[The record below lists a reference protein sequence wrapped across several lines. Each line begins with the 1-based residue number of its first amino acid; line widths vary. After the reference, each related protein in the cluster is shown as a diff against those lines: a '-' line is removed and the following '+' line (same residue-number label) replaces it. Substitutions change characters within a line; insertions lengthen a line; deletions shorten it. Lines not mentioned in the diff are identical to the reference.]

1 MALWVFAAWVT
12 LREGV
17 NLLGVSTLDTALAQP
32 TDPLLAD
39 LQRERRLS
47 MVQMARP
54 SATAKAALNAQRRET
69 DKTRAEAVE
78 LARGDNVGR
87 FGGATLERRVDEM
100 LDRLKSVNDARRA
113 VDAGSTDRA
122 RIAAGYSEVVDSIFR
137 VYDSLATLDD
147 KDFARDTRTLL
158 ELNRMWELLS
168 QEDALMAGS
177 LATGRITQP
186 ELITFT
192 QTVGTRRHNT
202 AQALITI
209 QDSDRTLYAGLTK
222 NAKISTIQS
231 LEDEIMQNRRTF
243 AAKQTSQQNGQNG
256 QQTGQQGSQ
265 QSSQQNRGAFRPP
278 ITAQQWDAV
287 AEPALAEM
295 RHQIQ
300 SSGDRLVDRATPIAT
315 GVIIRLLLAGGLGLI
330 AVIASIIVSITT
342 ARALVRQLE
351 RLRNAAWEL
360 AEQRLPGVVERL
372 GHGEKVDVALEA
384 PPLRFGS
391 DEIGQVGRAFNAVQE
406 TAIRTAVEQAELR
419 RGIRDVLLSLARRT
433 QTLVHR
439 QLTMLDTMER
449 RRDIDVKEL
458 EELFRLDHLATRM
471 RRNAENLIV
480 LSGALPAR
488 GWRNSVPMVDVIR
501 AAVGEVEDYTRVT
514 VLPFGPVELAG
525 RAVGDV
531 THLLAEL
538 IENAVSFS
546 PPDTVV
552 QVGGHLVASG
562 FAIDIE
568 DRGLGMTDDK
578 LAEINER
585 IANPPDFNLQSSVQL
600 GLFVVSKLA
609 ERYNLQVSLK
619 RSAYGGTTAVV
630 VLPRELIIEQGPA
643 PVAAGT
649 TTRNG
654 LEVRRPAAVGAA
666 AGPSAGR
673 AVPAGASATLPQ
685 AGTGPQPAGPALVA
699 VPAPA
704 PAPAPSS
711 TAAPSSAPPAQTTP
725 GGDDGAPEADPEAPG
740 TQPPARQADVP
751 ADGERPATTQPEDQ
765 PPVSDLSTTP
775 SGLPVR
781 VPQANLAEPLRADE
795 PVVADEP
802 EEQEDPGRSPAEI
815 KRIMGSYQRGTRR
828 GRSDAARSD
837 PPPAQEGGAAEEP
850 APEGGTAPG
859 NNAAEGEKD
868 Q

>member
-1 MALWVFAAWVT
+1 MRFRNSRLRTKITALLLSLVALWVFAAWVT

-54 SATAKAALNAQRRET
+54 SAAAEAALNAQRKET

-78 LARGDNVGR
+78 LARGGNVGR
-87 FGGATLERRVDEM
+87 FGGDTLERRVDEM
-100 LDRLKSVNDARRA
+100 LVRLKSVNDARRA
-113 VDAGSTDRA
+113 VDAGTTDRA
-122 RIAAGYSEVVDSIFR
+122 RIAAGYSEVVESIFR

-243 AAKQTSQQNGQNG
+243 AAKQTSQQTGQTGQNG

-265 QSSQQNRGAFRPP
+265 QTSQQNRGAFRPP

-315 GVIIRLLLAGGLGLI
+315 GVIIRLALAGGLGLI

-630 VLPRELIIEQGPA
+630 VIPRELIIEQGPT

-649 TTRNG
+649 TTQNG

-673 AVPAGASATLPQ
+673 PVSTGATATLPQ
-685 AGTGPQPAGPALVA
+685 
-699 VPAPA
+699 
-704 PAPAPSS
+704 
-711 TAAPSSAPPAQTTP
+711 
-725 GGDDGAPEADPEAPG
+725 
-740 TQPPARQADVP
+740 
-751 ADGERPATTQPEDQ
+751 
-765 PPVSDLSTTP
+765 
-775 SGLPVR
+775 
-781 VPQANLAEPLRADE
+781 
-795 PVVADEP
+795 
-802 EEQEDPGRSPAEI
+802 
-815 KRIMGSYQRGTRR
+815 
-828 GRSDAARSD
+828 
-837 PPPAQEGGAAEEP
+837 
-850 APEGGTAPG
+850 
-859 NNAAEGEKD
+859 
-868 Q
+868 

>member
-1 MALWVFAAWVT
+1 MT

-17 NLLGVSTLDTALAQP
+17 NLLGVSTLDSALAQP

-47 MVQMARP
+47 MVQLARP
-54 SATAKAALNAQRRET
+54 GPAARAALNAQRVQT
-69 DKTRAEAVE
+69 DKTRAEAVR
-78 LARGDNVGR
+78 LARGGNVGR
-87 FGGATLERRVDEM
+87 FGGDILERRVAQM
-100 LDRLKSVNDARRA
+100 LDRLKA
-113 VDAGSTDRA
+113 VDGTRRSIDAGATDRA
-122 RIAAGYSEVVDSIFR
+122 RTAGAYSEVVESIFR

-168 QEDALMAGS
+168 QEDALMAGA
-177 LATGRITQP
+177 LAAGRITQS

-192 QTVGTRRHNT
+192 QTVGTRRRNT
-202 AQALITI
+202 AQELVTV
-209 QDSDRTLYAGLTK
+209 QDSDRALYTGLTE
-222 NAKISTIQS
+222 NAKLSRIQE
-231 LEDEIMQNRRTF
+231 LEDQVMQNRRAF
-243 AAKQTSQQNGQNG
+243 SATSA
-256 QQTGQQGSQ
+256 T
-265 QSSQQNRGAFRPP
+265 QSRGTLRPTL
-278 ITAQQWDAV
+278 TADQWNSA
-287 AEPALAEM
+287 AEPALGDM

-351 RLRNAAWEL
+351 RLRGAAWEL
-360 AEQRLPGVVERL
+360 AEQRLPSVVDRL

-384 PPLRFGS
+384 PPLSFGS

-449 RRDIDVKEL
+449 RRDIEVKEL

-488 GWRNSVPMVDVIR
+488 GWRNAVPMVDVIR

-514 VLPFGPVELAG
+514 VLPFGPIELAG

-552 QVGGHLVASG
+552 QIGGHLVASG

-568 DRGLGMTDDK
+568 DRGLGMTDER
-578 LAEINER
+578 LTEINDR

-619 RSAYGGTTAVV
+619 RSAYGGTTAVIV
-630 VLPRELIIEQGPA
+630 IPRELIVEQGPA

-649 TTRNG
+649 TTPNG

-666 AGPSAGR
+666 A
-673 AVPAGASATLPQ
+673 PAGHAAAGATATLSPTS
-685 AGTGPQPAGPALVA
+685 TGPQNVGPALVA
-699 VPAPA
+699 VPPPASEPSLPEASASEPSLPEASAPEPSA
-704 PAPAPSS
+704 PR
-711 TAAPSSAPPAQTTP
+711 AAPPPARAP
-725 GGDDGAPEADPEAPG
+725 GGNGAGPQADPEAP
-740 TQPPARQADVP
+740 TPDTPARPHDAP
-751 ADGERPATTQPEDQ
+751 AAGERPDTTQPEDQ
-765 PPVSDLSTTP
+765 PPVPDISTTP

-781 VPQANLAEPLRADE
+781 VPQANLVEPLRTDEAAD
-795 PVVADEP
+795 DEQ
-802 EEQEDPGRSPAEI
+802 EEQELPARSPAEI
-815 KRIMGSYQRGTRR
+815 QRIMGSYQRGTRQ
-828 GRSDAARSD
+828 GRSDAARSED
-837 PPPAQEGGAAEEP
+837 GE
-850 APEGGTAPG
+850 
-859 NNAAEGEKD
+859 NAAEGEED

>member
-1 MALWVFAAWVT
+1 MRFRNSRLRTKITALLLSLVALWVFAAWVT

-17 NLLGVSTLDTALAQP
+17 NLLTVSTLDKALAQP

-39 LQRERRLS
+39 LQRERRLT

-54 SATAKAALNAQRRET
+54 SATARAALNAQREQT
-69 DKTRAEAVE
+69 DKTRAEAVR
-78 LARGDNVGR
+78 LARGGNVGR
-87 FGGATLERRVDEM
+87 FGGGTLERRVDQM
-100 LDRLKSVNDARRA
+100 LDRLKAVDGTRRA

-122 RIAAGYSEVVDSIFR
+122 RVAAGYSEVVESIFR

-177 LATGRITQP
+177 LAAGRITPQ
-186 ELITFT
+186 ELVTFT

-209 QDSDRTLYAGLTK
+209 QDSDPTLYTGLTK
-222 NAKISTIQS
+222 NARITKVQP

-243 AAKQTSQQNGQNG
+243 
-256 QQTGQQGSQ
+256 
-265 QSSQQNRGAFRPP
+265 
-278 ITAQQWDAV
+278 TAQQARGAYRPPVTADQWNSAT
-287 AEPALAEM
+287 EPALAEM

-300 SSGDRLVDRATPIAT
+300 SSGDRLVDRATPIAA

-384 PPLRFGS
+384 PPLEFGT

-449 RRDIDVKEL
+449 RRDIETKEL

-488 GWRNSVPMVDVIR
+488 GWRNSVPMVDVVR

-609 ERYNLQVSLK
+609 ERYGLQVSLK

-630 VLPRELIIEQGPA
+630 VIPRELIVEQGPA
-643 PVAAGT
+643 PVPAGAT
-649 TTRNG
+649 TQNG
-654 LEVRRPAAVGAA
+654 LEVRRPTAVGAGA
-666 AGPSAGR
+666 PAPGR
-673 AVPAGASATLPQ
+673 AAAATATLPP
-685 AGTGPQPAGPALVA
+685 ASTGRPAAGPALVA
-699 VPAPA
+699 VPP
-704 PAPAPSS
+704 PVSEP
-711 TAAPSSAPPAQTTP
+711 AAPTAPTP
-725 GGDDGAPEADPEAPG
+725 GGDAAPQPDPEAPR
-740 TQPPARQADVP
+740 TEPPAPHDDVP
-751 ADGERPATTQPEDQ
+751 ADGERPHPTEPEDQ
-765 PPVSDLSTTP
+765 PPVPEISTTP

-795 PVVADEP
+795 PAAAEEPDEP
-802 EEQEDPGRSPAEI
+802 EDLGRTPEEI
-815 KRIMGSYQRGTRR
+815 QRIMGSYQRGTRQ
-828 GRSDAARSD
+828 GRSDAARTEAARAD
-837 PPPAQEGGAAEEP
+837 EGGADA
-850 APEGGTAPG
+850 GH
-859 NNAAEGEKD
+859 NAAKGEEE

>member
-1 MALWVFAAWVT
+1 MLSLVALWVFAAWVT

-17 NLLGVSTLDTALAQP
+17 NLLGVSTLDSALAQP

-47 MVQMARP
+47 MVQLARP
-54 SATAKAALNAQRRET
+54 GPVARAALIAQRAQT
-69 DKTRAEAVE
+69 DKTRAEAVR
-78 LARGDNVGR
+78 LARGGNVGR
-87 FGGATLERRVDEM
+87 FGGDILERRVDQM
-100 LDRLKSVNDARRA
+100 LARLKA
-113 VDAGSTDRA
+113 VDDTRRSVDSGAADRS
-122 RIAAGYSEVVDSIFR
+122 RVAAGYSEVVESIFR

-177 LATGRITQP
+177 LAAGRITQL
-186 ELITFT
+186 ELITLT

-202 AQALITI
+202 AQELIAI
-209 QDSDRTLYAGLTK
+209 QDSDTALYTGLTK
-222 NAKISTIQS
+222 NAKLARIQA
-231 LEDEIMQNRRTF
+231 LEDEIMQSRRAF
-243 AAKQTSQQNGQNG
+243 
-256 QQTGQQGSQ
+256 
-265 QSSQQNRGAFRPP
+265 SSPHARGALRAPV
-278 ITAQQWDAV
+278 TADQWNAA
-287 AEPALAEM
+287 AEPALSDM

-300 SSGDRLVDRATPIAT
+300 SSGDRLVDRATPIAI
-315 GVIIRLLLAGGLGLI
+315 GVIIRLLLAGGLGLL

-351 RLRNAAWEL
+351 RLRGAAWEL
-360 AEQRLPGVVERL
+360 AEQRLPSVVERL
-372 GHGEKVDVALEA
+372 GHGEKVDVAVEA
-384 PPLRFGS
+384 PPLQFGS

-439 QLTMLDTMER
+439 QLTMLDAMER
-449 RRDIDVKEL
+449 RRDIEVKEL

-488 GWRNSVPMVDVIR
+488 GWRNAVPMVDVIR

-552 QVGGHLVASG
+552 QIGGHLVASG

-568 DRGLGMTDDK
+568 DRGLGMTDER
-578 LAEINER
+578 LAEINGR
-585 IANPPDFNLQSSVQL
+585 IADPPDFNLQSSVQL

-630 VLPRELIIEQGPA
+630 VVPRELIVEQGPS

-649 TTRNG
+649 TTQNG
-654 LEVRRPAAVGAA
+654 LEVRRPTTVGAA
-666 AGPSAGR
+666 AAT
-673 AVPAGASATLPQ
+673 AAGAGSAATATLPQ
-685 AGTGPQPAGPALVA
+685 TTTGPQPVGPALVA
-699 VPAPA
+699 VPPPASESPVSDLPVSAPA
-704 PAPAPSS
+704 V
-711 TAAPSSAPPAQTTP
+711 PPARTP
-725 GGDDGAPEADPEAPG
+725 GANTAEPKAEPEAPMPE
-740 TQPPARQADVP
+740 PPARHRDVP
-751 ADGERPATTQPEDQ
+751 VDGERPDTTQPEDK
-765 PPVSDLSTTP
+765 PPVPDISTTP

-781 VPQANLAEPLRADE
+781 VPQANLAEPLRTDEAADVE
-795 PVVADEP
+795 QDEEEAPV
-802 EEQEDPGRSPAEI
+802 RSPAEI
-815 KRIMGSYQRGTRR
+815 QRIMGSYQRGTRQ
-828 GRSDAARSD
+828 GRSDAARSED
-837 PPPAQEGGAAEEP
+837 
-850 APEGGTAPG
+850 GGTG
-859 NNAAEGEKD
+859 LDDNAAEGEED